1 MEVIQNFL
9 RIKNQISDLN
19 PNTKLIAVSKGHNID
34 KIKFLIDSGHLDF
47 GENKV
52 QEALLKWTDTLNNN
66 KNINLHLI
74 GGLQSNKAKD
84 AFKIFNYIHSL
95 DSEKLARIF
104 SDLEKKEQ
112 KRIKYFVQVNIGD
125 EPQKNGIKLSL
136 VSDFARYCI
145 KDLNLN
151 ILGLMC
157 IPPVN
162 VAPDSY
168 FKKLKKLNED
178 SKLKDLSMGMSEDF
192 EIAIKLGSTYVR
204 VGTSIFGQRSSQF

>member
-19 PNTKLIAVSKGHNID
+19 SNTKLIAVSKGQSID
-34 KIKFLIDSGHLDF
+34 KIKLLIDSGHLDF

-52 QEALLKWTDTLNNN
+52 QEAFHKWTDILNNN
-66 KNINLHLI
+66 ININLHLI

-104 SDLEKKEQ
+104 SDLENNDSKK
-112 KRIKYFVQVNIGD
+112 IKYFIQVNIGD
-125 EPQKNGIKLSL
+125 EIQKKGIKVSL
-136 VSDFARYCI
+136 VSDFVRYCQ
-145 KDLNLN
+145 KDLKLN

-157 IPPVN
+157 IPPAN
-162 VAPDSY
+162 VPPDSY
-168 FKKLKKLNED
+168 FLKLKQLNED
-178 SKLKDLSMGMSEDF
+178 SHLKDLSMGMSEDF
-192 EIAIKLGSTYVR
+192 QIAIKLGSTYVR

>member
-9 RIKNQISDLN
+9 KIKNQISVLN
-19 PNTKLIAVSKGHNID
+19 SKAKLIAVSKGQDVD
-34 KIKFLIDSGHLDF
+34 KIKLLINSGHLDF

-52 QEALLKWTDTLNNN
+52 QEALLKWTDIMSNN

-95 DSEKLARIF
+95 DSEKLAKIF
-104 SDLEKKEQ
+104 FELEKNNLK
-112 KRIKYFVQVNIGD
+112 KIKYFVQVNIGN
-125 EPQKNGIKLSL
+125 ENQKNGINISQ
-136 VSDFARYCI
+136 VSNFVQYCQ
-145 KDLNLN
+145 KDLKLN

-162 VAPDSY
+162 DSPESY
-168 FKKLKKLNED
+168 FLKLKKLND
-178 SKLKDLSMGMSEDF
+178 DNHLKELSIGMSDDF
-192 EIAIKLGSTYVR
+192 EIAIKSGSTYVR
-204 VGTSIFGQRSSQF
+204 VGTAIFGKRSS

>member
-1 MEVIQNFL
+1 MELIQNFL

-19 PNTKLIAVSKGHNID
+19 PKTRLIAVSKGQSID
-34 KIKFLIDSGHLDF
+34 KIKFLINSDHLDF

-52 QEALLKWTDTLNNN
+52 QEAILKWADIININ
-66 KNINLHLI
+66 KKINLHLI

-104 SDLEKKEQ
+104 SDLEKNDTK
-112 KRIKYFVQVNIGD
+112 KIKYFVQVNIGN
-125 EPQKNGIKLSL
+125 ETQKNGINVSL
-136 VSDFARYCI
+136 VSDFVQYCQ
-145 KDLNLN
+145 KDLKLN

-162 VAPDSY
+162 VSPESY
-168 FKKLKKLNED
+168 FLKLKKLNDD
-178 SKLKDLSMGMSEDF
+178 SYLKDLSMGMSDDF
-192 EIAIKLGSTYVR
+192 EIAIKLGSTFVR
-204 VGTSIFGQRSSQF
+204 VGTAIFGKRSN

>member
-1 MEVIQNFL
+1 MELIQNFL

-19 PNTKLIAVSKGHNID
+19 PKTRLIAVSKGQSID
-34 KIKFLIDSGHLDF
+34 KIKLLIDSGHFDF

-52 QEALLKWTDTLNNN
+52 QEAILKWTDIIRSNE
-66 KNINLHLI
+66 NINLHLI

-104 SDLEKKEQ
+104 SDLEKNDSK
-112 KRIKYFVQVNIGD
+112 KIKYFVQVNIGN
-125 EPQKNGIKLSL
+125 ETQKNGINVSL
-136 VSDFARYCI
+136 VSDFVQYCQ
-145 KDLNLN
+145 KDLKLN

-162 VAPDSY
+162 VSPESY
-168 FKKLKKLNED
+168 FLKLKKLNDD
-178 SKLKDLSMGMSEDF
+178 SYLKDLSMGMSDDF
-192 EIAIKLGSTYVR
+192 EIAIKLGSTFVR
-204 VGTSIFGQRSSQF
+204 VGTAIFGKRSN

>member
-19 PNTKLIAVSKGHNID
+19 SNTKLIAVSKGQSID
-34 KIKFLIDSGHLDF
+34 KIKLLIDSGHLDF

-52 QEALLKWTDTLNNN
+52 QEAFHKWTDILNNN
-66 KNINLHLI
+66 ININLHLI

-104 SDLEKKEQ
+104 SDLEKNDLK
-112 KRIKYFVQVNIGD
+112 KIKYFVQVNIGN
-125 EPQKNGIKLSL
+125 EHQKNGIN
-136 VSDFARYCI
+136 VSHVFNFVQYCQN
-145 KDLNLN
+145 DLKLN

-157 IPPVN
+157 LPPVN
-162 VAPDSY
+162 DSPDSY
-168 FKKLKKLNED
+168 FLKLKKLNDD
-178 SKLKDLSMGMSEDF
+178 SCLKDLSMGMSDDF

-204 VGTSIFGQRSSQF
+204 VGTAIFGKRSS

>member
-52 QEALLKWTDTLNNN
+52 QEALLKWTDTLNNY

-104 SDLEKKEQ
+104 SDLEKKEL
-112 KRIKYFVQVNIGD
+112 KKIKYFIQVNIGD
-125 EPQKNGIKLSL
+125 EPQKNGIRRSL

-178 SKLKDLSMGMSEDF
+178 SYLKDLSMGMSEDF
-192 EIAIKLGSTYVR
+192 ETAIKLGSTHVR

>member
-9 RIKNQISDLN
+9 RIKNQISILN
-19 PNTKLIAVSKGHNID
+19 PKTKLIAVSKGQSIE
-34 KIKFLIDSGHLDF
+34 KIKLLIDSGHLDF

-52 QEALLKWTDTLNNN
+52 QEATLKWSDIVSDN

-104 SDLEKKEQ
+104 SDLEKNNSK
-112 KRIKYFVQVNIGD
+112 KIKYFIQVNIGN
-125 EPQKNGIKLSL
+125 EIQKNGLNISL
-136 VSDFARYCI
+136 VSDFVQYC
-145 KDLNLN
+145 KNDLKLN

-162 VAPDSY
+162 NSPES
-168 FKKLKKLNED
+168 FFLKLKKLNED
-178 SKLKDLSMGMSEDF
+178 NYLKDLSMGMSDDF
-192 EIAIKLGSTYVR
+192 EIAAKLGSTYVR
-204 VGTSIFGQRSSQF
+204 VGTAIFGKRPN